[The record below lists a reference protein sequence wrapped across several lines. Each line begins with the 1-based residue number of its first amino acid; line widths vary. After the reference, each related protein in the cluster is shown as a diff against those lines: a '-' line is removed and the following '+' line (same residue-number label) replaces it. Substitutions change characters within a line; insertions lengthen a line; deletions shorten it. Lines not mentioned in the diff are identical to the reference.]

1 MSNQPFDTDVVVIGT
16 GPAGATTALALA
28 TYGIAVRFYTQFN
41 GLANSPRAH
50 ITNQRAVEVLREF
63 GLEEEAKS
71 RATPWQDMGESMITT
86 SLIGEEIARIQ
97 AWGTGDLRH
106 GDYVKGS
113 PSPLFDLVQPEME
126 ALLVKHAVARGANLF
141 YNTEYLDHEQDDE
154 GVTVW
159 FLDRLEN
166 RKYSVRAK
174 YLVGMDGARS
184 KIVEKIGLPI
194 EGHMAR
200 AGTTYV
206 RFKADLSK
214 YVLHRPSILHWI
226 VNPAAGFGEIG
237 MGLLRAISPWND
249 WIAGWGF
256 DIAQGEPQYTE
267 EQIIQR
273 IHTFIGTNDVD
284 IEVQNVSAW
293 YVNQAFAKHYSVGRV
308 FCGGDAVHRHPPSS
322 GLGSNTCIQDAFNLA
337 WKLAFVIKDWAK
349 ADLLSSYSDERVP
362 VGQQIVARANQS
374 RMDYKHLKDVF
385 GFDQGIATIQQLLD
399 RLNAPTAEAA
409 ELRTQLNH
417 ALDIKNFEFNAQGV
431 ELNQRY
437 QSAAVVLE
445 DECDEQWQADPQLYL
460 QASSRP
466 GAKIPHC
473 WLIDAKNG
481 KKVSTLDIVGNGK
494 LTLVTGLSG
503 TAWKQAAVQL
513 DLPYLNVVTIGQQV
527 KDVYGIWQKTCEI
540 TEAGMLLVRPD
551 GYVAWRHQ
559 EALYDDAQAL
569 QKLTHVLEQM
579 NYKIA

>member
-28 TYGIAVRFYTQFN
+28 TYGISIRFYTQFN

-63 GLEEEAKS
+63 DLEEEAKS

-86 SLIGEEIARIQ
+86 SLIGEEIARIH

-141 YNTEYLDHEQDDE
+141 YNTEYLDHEQDAD

-273 IHTFIGTNDVD
+273 IHTFIGTDDVD

-374 RMDYKHLKDVF
+374 RMDYKHLKNVF
-385 GFDQGIATIQQLLD
+385 GFDQGIATTQQLLD

-437 QSAAVVLE
+437 QSAAVVLD
-445 DECDEQWQADPQLYL
+445 DECDEQWQADPLLYL
-460 QASSRP
+460 QATSRP

-473 WLIDAKNG
+473 WLVDAKNG
-481 KKVSTLDIVGNGK
+481 QKVSTLDIVGNGK

-503 TAWKQAAVQL
+503 TAWKQAADQL
-513 DLPYLNVVTIGQQV
+513 DLPYLNVVTIGQEV

-540 TEAGMLLVRPD
+540 AEAGMLLVRPD

-559 EALYDDAQAL
+559 QALYDDAVAL

-579 NYKIA
+579 NYQIA

>member
-1 MSNQPFDTDVVVIGT
+1 
-16 GPAGATTALALA
+16 
-28 TYGIAVRFYTQFN
+28 
-41 GLANSPRAH
+41 
-50 ITNQRAVEVLREF
+50 
-63 GLEEEAKS
+63 
-71 RATPWQDMGESMITT
+71 
-86 SLIGEEIARIQ
+86 
-97 AWGTGDLRH
+97 
-106 GDYVKGS
+106 
-113 PSPLFDLVQPEME
+113 
-126 ALLVKHAVARGANLF
+126 
-141 YNTEYLDHEQDDE
+141 
-154 GVTVW
+154 
-159 FLDRLEN
+159 
-166 RKYSVRAK
+166 
-174 YLVGMDGARS
+174 MDGARS

-273 IHTFIGTNDVD
+273 IHTFIGTDDVD

-337 WKLAFVIKDWAK
+337 WKLAFVIEDWAK
-349 ADLLSSYSDERVP
+349 ADLLISYSDERVP

-385 GFDQGIATIQQLLD
+385 GFDQGIATTQQLLD

-409 ELRTQLNH
+409 ELRNQLNH
-417 ALDIKNFEFNAQGV
+417 ALEIKNFEFNAQGV

-437 QSAAVVLE
+437 QSAAV
-445 DECDEQWQADPQLYL
+445 
-460 QASSRP
+460 
-466 GAKIPHC
+466 
-473 WLIDAKNG
+473 
-481 KKVSTLDIVGNGK
+481 
-494 LTLVTGLSG
+494 
-503 TAWKQAAVQL
+503 
-513 DLPYLNVVTIGQQV
+513 
-527 KDVYGIWQKTCEI
+527 
-540 TEAGMLLVRPD
+540 
-551 GYVAWRHQ
+551 
-559 EALYDDAQAL
+559 
-569 QKLTHVLEQM
+569 
-579 NYKIA
+579 

>member
-28 TYGIAVRFYTQFN
+28 TYGISVRFYTQFN

-63 GLEEEAKS
+63 DLEEEAKS
-71 RATPWQDMGESMITT
+71 RATPWQHMGESMITT

-141 YNTEYLDHEQDDE
+141 YNTEYLDHEQDDD
-154 GVTVW
+154 GVRVW
-159 FLDRLEN
+159 FLDRMEN

-206 RFKADLSK
+206 RFKADLTQ
-214 YVLHRPSILHWI
+214 YVQHRPSILHWI

-249 WIAGWGF
+249 WVAGWGF
-256 DIAQGEPQYTE
+256 DIAQGEPQYTQ

-273 IHTFIGTNDVD
+273 IHTFIGTDEVD

-293 YVNQAFAKHYSVGRV
+293 YVNQAFAQHYSVGRV

-374 RMDYKHLKDVF
+374 RMDYKYLKDVF
-385 GFDQGIATIQQLLD
+385 GFDQGITTTQQLLD
-399 RLNAPTAEAA
+399 RLNAPTADAA

-417 ALDIKNFEFNAQGV
+417 ALEIKNFEFNAQGV

-437 QSAAVVLE
+437 QSVAVVLD
-445 DECDEQWQADPQLYL
+445 DECEEQWQADPQLYL
-460 QASSRP
+460 QATSRL

-481 KKVSTLDIVGNGK
+481 QKVSTLDIVGNGK

-503 TAWKQAAVQL
+503 TAWEKAADQL
-513 DLPYLNVVTIGQQV
+513 NLPYLNVVTIGQDV

-540 TEAGMLLVRPD
+540 AEAGMLLVRPD

-559 EALYDDAQAL
+559 QALYDDEVAL
-569 QKLTHVLEQM
+569 QKLTRVLEQM
-579 NYKIA
+579 QYQIT

>member
-28 TYGIAVRFYTQFN
+28 TYGISVRFYTQFN

-63 GLEEEAKS
+63 DLEEEAKS
-71 RATPWQDMGESMITT
+71 RATPWQHMGESMITT

-141 YNTEYLDHEQDDE
+141 YNTEYLDHEQDDT

-214 YVLHRPSILHWI
+214 YVQHRPSILHWI

-273 IHTFIGTNDVD
+273 IHTFIGTDDVD

-349 ADLLSSYSDERVP
+349 ADLLTSYSDERVP

-385 GFDQGIATIQQLLD
+385 GFDQGIATTQQLLD
-399 RLNAPTAEAA
+399 RLNAPTADAA

-417 ALDIKNFEFNAQGV
+417 ALEIKNFEFNAQGV

-437 QSAAVVLE
+437 QSVAVVLD

-460 QASSRP
+460 QATSRP

-473 WLIDAKNG
+473 WLVDSKSG
-481 KKVSTLDIVGNGK
+481 QKVSTLDIVGNGK

-503 TAWKQAAVQL
+503 TAWKQAADKL
-513 DLPYLNVVTIGQQV
+513 DLAYLNVVTVGQEV

-540 TEAGMLLVRPD
+540 AEAGMLLVRPD

>member
-1 MSNQPFDTDVVVIGT
+1 MPNQPFDTDVVVIGT

-28 TYGIAVRFYTQFN
+28 TYGISVRFYTQFN

-63 GLEEEAKS
+63 DLEEEAKS
-71 RATPWQDMGESMITT
+71 RATPWQHMGESMITT

-126 ALLVKHAVARGANLF
+126 ALLVKHAVERGAHLF
-141 YNTEYLDHEQDDE
+141 YNTEYLDHEQDEE

-194 EGHMAR
+194 KGQMAR

-214 YVLHRPSILHWI
+214 YVQHRPSILHWI

-256 DIAQGEPQYTE
+256 DIAQGEPAYTE

-273 IHTFIGTNDVD
+273 IHTFIGTEDVD

-385 GFDQGIATIQQLLD
+385 GFDQGIATTQQLLD
-399 RLNAPTAEAA
+399 RLNAPTADAA

-417 ALDIKNFEFNAQGV
+417 ALEIKNFEFNAQGV

-437 QSAAVVLE
+437 QSAAVVLD
-445 DECDEQWQADPQLYL
+445 DECDEQWHADPQLYL
-460 QASSRP
+460 QATSRP

-473 WLIDAKNG
+473 WLINAKNG
-481 KKVSTLDIVGNGK
+481 QKVSTLDIVGNGK

-503 TAWKQAAVQL
+503 TAWKQAVDQL
-513 DLPYLNVVTIGQQV
+513 DLPYLNVVTIGREV

-540 TEAGMLLVRPD
+540 AEAGMLLVRPD

-559 EALYDDAQAL
+559 QALYDDAIAL

-579 NYKIA
+579 NYQIA

>member
-28 TYGIAVRFYTQFN
+28 TYGISVRFYTQFN

-63 GLEEEAKS
+63 DLEEEAKS
-71 RATPWQDMGESMITT
+71 RATPWQHMGESMITT

-141 YNTEYLDHEQDDE
+141 YNTEYLDHEQDDD

-159 FLDRLEN
+159 FLDRLDN
-166 RKYSVRAK
+166 RKYSVRSK

-214 YVLHRPSILHWI
+214 YVQHRPSILHWI

-237 MGLLRAISPWND
+237 MGLLRAISPWDD

-273 IHTFIGTNDVD
+273 IHTFIGTDDVD

-337 WKLAFVIKDWAK
+337 WKLAFVIKGWAK
-349 ADLLSSYSDERVP
+349 ADLLNSYSDERVP

-385 GFDQGIATIQQLLD
+385 GFDQGIETTQQLLD
-399 RLNAPTAEAA
+399 RLNAPTADAA
-409 ELRTQLNH
+409 ELRLQLNH
-417 ALDIKNFEFNAQGV
+417 ALEIKNFEFNAQGV

-437 QSAAVVLE
+437 QSVAVVLE
-445 DECDEQWQADPQLYL
+445 DENEEHWQADPQLYL
-460 QASSRP
+460 QATSRP

-481 KKVSTLDIVGNGK
+481 QKVSTLDIVGNGK

-503 TAWKQAAVQL
+503 TAWKKAAEQL
-513 DLPYLNVVTIGQQV
+513 DLAYLDVVTIGQEV
-527 KDVYGIWQKTCEI
+527 KDVYGIWQKSCEI
-540 TEAGMLLVRPD
+540 AEAGMLLVRPD

-559 EALYDDAQAL
+559 QALYDDATAL
-569 QKLTHVLEQM
+569 QKLSHVLKQM
-579 NYKIA
+579 QYKIA

>member
-63 GLEEEAKS
+63 DLEEEAKS

-141 YNTEYLDHEQDDE
+141 YNTEYLDHEQDDD

-194 EGHMAR
+194 EGRMAR

-273 IHTFIGTNDVD
+273 IHTFIGTDDVD

-349 ADLLSSYSDERVP
+349 ADLLTSYSDERVP

-399 RLNAPTAEAA
+399 RLNAPTADAA
-409 ELRTQLNH
+409 ELRLQLNH
-417 ALDIKNFEFNAQGV
+417 ALEIKNFEFNAQGV

-437 QSAAVVLE
+437 QSVAVVLD
-445 DECDEQWQADPQLYL
+445 DECDEQWHADPQLYL
-460 QASSRP
+460 QATSRP
-466 GAKIPHC
+466 RAKIPHC
-473 WLIDAKNG
+473 WLMDAKNG
-481 KKVSTLDIVGNGK
+481 QKVSTLDIVGNGK

-503 TAWKQAAVQL
+503 TAWKQAADQL
-513 DLPYLNVVTIGQQV
+513 DLPYLNVVTIGQEV

-540 TEAGMLLVRPD
+540 AEAGMLLVRPD

-559 EALYDDAQAL
+559 QALYDDAVAL
-569 QKLTHVLEQM
+569 QKLTHVLEKM
-579 NYKIA
+579 NYQIA

>member
-1 MSNQPFDTDVVVIGT
+1 MPNQPFDTDVVVIGT

-28 TYGIAVRFYTQFN
+28 TYGISVRFYTQFN

-63 GLEEEAKS
+63 DLEEEAKS
-71 RATPWQDMGESMITT
+71 RATPWQHMGESMITT

-126 ALLVKHAVARGANLF
+126 ALLVKHAVERGAHLF
-141 YNTEYLDHEQDDE
+141 YNTEHLDHEQDEE

-194 EGHMAR
+194 EGQMAR

-214 YVLHRPSILHWI
+214 YVQHHPSILHWI

-256 DIAQGEPQYTE
+256 DIAQGKPAYTE

-273 IHTFIGTNDVD
+273 IHTFIGTEDVD

-385 GFDQGIATIQQLLD
+385 GFDQGIATTQQLLD
-399 RLNAPTAEAA
+399 RLNAPTADAA

-417 ALDIKNFEFNAQGV
+417 ALEIKNFEFNAQGV

-437 QSAAVVLE
+437 QSAAVVLD
-445 DECDEQWQADPQLYL
+445 DECDEQWHADPQLYL
-460 QASSRP
+460 QATSRP

-473 WLIDAKNG
+473 WLINAKNG
-481 KKVSTLDIVGNGK
+481 QKVSTLDIVGNGK

-503 TAWKQAAVQL
+503 TAWKQAVDQL
-513 DLPYLNVVTIGQQV
+513 DLPYLNVVTIGREV

-540 TEAGMLLVRPD
+540 AEAGMLLVRPD

-559 EALYDDAQAL
+559 QALYDDAIAL

-579 NYKIA
+579 NYQIA